1 MKALL
6 GILSVFMAVVISV
19 TTAFCVTFNK
29 NQDFKD
35 IVTEELESSS
45 VISSLEKEA
54 LKIDEC
60 EKKIN
65 DLQNQL
71 LELDETQVEEKA
83 ELEQQISSLTT
94 KLNSHI
100 SAYNSLSYTV
110 SSLYK
115 IKFVNYTVNNLKS
128 NIPSNYYN
136 NCLYLYF
143 DIQSISIPFT
153 STHISF
159 DLDNQQTSI
168 TKNEDLSLTFLLN
181 KTRFRFDKIESNKL
195 YFSNGSLS
203 GYIDLEAGAF
213 ATRLVFIYEDIST
226 TSNEIIHK
234 YGTYSASTLTLSSTK
249 IIFCYFAV

>member
-45 VISSLEKEA
+45 VIASLEEES

-65 DLQNQL
+65 DLQNKL

-83 ELEQQISSLTT
+83 ELEQKISSLTT

-100 SAYNSLSYTV
+100 SAYNSLSQTV

-115 IKFVNYTVNNLKS
+115 IKFVSYTVNNLKT

-143 DIQSISIPFT
+143 DIDSVSIPFT
-153 STHISF
+153 STQISF

-168 TKNEDLSLTFLLN
+168 TKNEDLSLTYILN
-181 KTRFRFDKIESNKL
+181 KTRFRFDKIESNNL

-203 GYIDLEAGAF
+203 GYIDLDSGSF
-213 ATRLVFIYEDIST
+213 DTRLVFIYEDIST
-226 TSNEIIHK
+226 TSNGIVHK
-234 YGTYSASTLTLSSTK
+234 YGTYTSKTLTLGSAK
-249 IIFCYFAV
+249 IYFCYFAV